1 MHSPGVCG
9 VILAAGSQV
18 GAPAGVKELQ
28 SKTKAEALGEL
39 IGALNGDTEMVLVA
53 LGADAESLAP
63 AVWARAAY
71 IVQIPAAAS
80 DADAL
85 RVALQEVLNRGR
97 DAALV
102 ASLDNQ
108 GFDNQGLTAET
119 VHRMVAT
126 YCGAGDEIW
135 AVVPEAEIR
144 QGHPVLMGR
153 RMIELF
159 LRGQKWSAADEIL
172 SANLEHVRLLKAT
185 DAASSTAGSA
195 TAWKA
200 PWD

>member
-9 VILAAGSQV
+9 VILAAGSDA
-18 GAPAGVKELQ
+18 GAGDARL
-28 SKTKAEALGEL
+28 KTKAEGISEL
-39 IGALNGDTEMVLVA
+39 IGALNTDTEMVLVA
-53 LGADAESLAP
+53 VGAGADALAP
-63 AVWARAAY
+63 VIWAKAAY
-71 IVQIPAAAS
+71 MVQLPENAS

-85 RVALQEVLNRGR
+85 RAMLQEVLNRGR

-102 ASLDNQ
+102 TSLDSY
-108 GFDNQGLTAET
+108 GLTAET
-119 VHRMVAT
+119 IHRMVAV
-126 YCGAGDEIW
+126 YCAAGDETW
-135 AVVPEAEIR
+135 AVVPETEMR

-172 SANLEHVRLLKAT
+172 AANLEHVRSVKAIDPLT
-185 DAASSTAGSA
+185 ASTSSVP
-195 TAWKA
+195 AWKA

>member
-9 VILAAGSQV
+9 VILAVGSQV
-18 GAPAGVKELQ
+18 GAQTGLKASQ
-28 SKTKAEALGEL
+28 SNSKAEALNEL

-63 AVWARAAY
+63 TVWARAAY
-71 IVQIPAAAS
+71 VVPLPPGAS

-102 ASLDNQ
+102 ASPGDQ
-108 GFDNQGLTAET
+108 TLTAET
-119 VHRMVAT
+119 VHRMVAA
-126 YCGAGDEIW
+126 YCAAGDEIW

-153 RMIELF
+153 SMIELF

-172 SANLEHVRLLKAT
+172 SANLEHVRSLKAT
-185 DAASSTAGSA
+185 DAASSTVVA
-195 TAWKA
+195 AWKA

>member
-18 GAPAGVKELQ
+18 GAGDARL
-28 SKTKAEALGEL
+28 KTKAEGVNAL
-39 IGALNGDTEMVLVA
+39 IDALNADTEMVLVA
-53 LGADAESLAP
+53 VGADADSLAP
-63 AVWARAAY
+63 VVWARAAY
-71 IVQIPAAAS
+71 MVQLPATAG

-85 RVALQEVLNRGR
+85 RAMLQEVLNRGR
-97 DAALV
+97 DAAIV
-102 ASLDNQ
+102 TSLDN
-108 GFDNQGLTAET
+108 FGLTAET
-119 VHRMVAT
+119 VHRMVAA
-126 YCGAGDEIW
+126 YCAAGDEIW
-135 AVVPEAEIR
+135 AVVPETEML

-172 SANLEHVRLLKAT
+172 SANLEHVRTLKAT
-185 DAASSTAGSA
+185 DPLASTVTAVP
-195 TAWKA
+195 TWKA

>member
-9 VILAAGSQV
+9 AILATGPFTEATGTQPAAA
-18 GAPAGVKELQ
+18 GAPWK
-28 SKTKAEALGEL
+28 SKAEAVGKL
-39 IGALNGDTEMVLVA
+39 IDALSADTEMVLVA
-53 LGADAESLAP
+53 VGADAEALAP
-63 AVWARAAY
+63 VAWARAAY
-71 IVQIPAAAS
+71 VVQLAPGAS
-80 DADAL
+80 QADAL
-85 RVALQEVLNRGR
+85 RVLLQEALNRGR

-102 ASLDNQ
+102 TALESTA
-108 GFDNQGLTAET
+108 LTAET
-119 VHRMVAT
+119 VRRMVAA
-126 YCGAGDEIW
+126 YRAAGDEIW
-135 AVVPEAEIR
+135 AVVPETEMR

-172 SANLEHVRLLKAT
+172 AANLEHVRSLKAA
-185 DAASSTAGSA
+185 DPGTATVAPG

>member
-18 GAPAGVKELQ
+18 GAGEAALRKSRAETLSELI
-28 SKTKAEALGEL
+28 EAL
-39 IGALNGDTEMVLVA
+39 NTDTDMVLVA
-53 LGADAESLAP
+53 VGADAEALTP
-63 AVWARAAY
+63 VVWAKAAY
-71 IVQIPAAAS
+71 MVQLSATAS

-85 RVALQEVLNRGR
+85 RVMLQEVLNRGR

-102 ASLDNQ
+102 TALD
-108 GFDNQGLTAET
+108 GHGLTVET
-119 VHRMVAT
+119 VHRMVAA
-126 YCGAGDEIW
+126 YCAADDEIW
-135 AVVPEAEIR
+135 AVVPEAEMQ

-159 LRGQKWSAADEIL
+159 LRGQKWNAADEIL
-172 SANLEHVRLLKAT
+172 SANLEHVRTVKAG
-185 DAASSTAGSA
+185 DPAASTVAPGSG
-195 TAWKA
+195 WKA

>member
-9 VILAAGSQV
+9 VILAVGSQV
-18 GAPAGVKELQ
+18 GAASPQ
-28 SKTKAEALGEL
+28 SNSKAEAVNEL

-53 LGADAESLAP
+53 LGVDAESLAP
-63 AVWARAAY
+63 TVWARAAY
-71 IVQIPAAAS
+71 VVPLAPGAS

-102 ASLDNQ
+102 ASPGDQ
-108 GFDNQGLTAET
+108 TLTAET
-119 VHRMVAT
+119 VHRMVAA
-126 YCGAGDEIW
+126 YCAAGDEIW

-153 RMIELF
+153 SMIELF

-172 SANLEHVRLLKAT
+172 SANLEHVRSLKAN
-185 DAASSTAGSA
+185 DATSTVASA
-195 TAWKA
+195 AWKA

>member
-9 VILAAGSQV
+9 VILAVGSQV
-18 GAPAGVKELQ
+18 GAQVGVQDSQ
-28 SKTKAEALGEL
+28 SKTKAEAVCEL
-39 IGALNGDTEMVLVA
+39 IDALNGDTEMVLVA

-71 IVQIPAAAS
+71 VVPLPPASS

-102 ASLDNQ
+102 ASPGDQ
-108 GFDNQGLTAET
+108 VLTAET
-119 VHRMVAT
+119 VHRMVAA
-126 YCGAGDEIW
+126 YCTAGDEIW
-135 AVVPEAEIR
+135 AVVPEAEVR

-172 SANLEHVRLLKAT
+172 SANLDHVRSLKAT
-185 DAASSTAGSA
+185 DAASSTVAG
-195 TAWKA
+195 
-200 PWD
+200 

>member
-1 MHSPGVCG
+1 MKS
-9 VILAAGSQV
+9 
-18 GAPAGVKELQ
+18 
-28 SKTKAEALGEL
+28 KAEGLSEL
-39 IGALNGDTEMVLVA
+39 IAALNGDTEMVLVA
-53 LGADAESLAP
+53 VGADAEALTP
-63 AVWARAAY
+63 VVWAKAAY
-71 IVQIPAAAS
+71 MVQLPATAS

-85 RVALQEVLNRGR
+85 RVMLQEVLNRGR

-102 ASLDNQ
+102 ASARRSRADGGDGAPHGGRLLRGRRRDL
-108 GFDNQGLTAET
+108 GG
-119 VHRMVAT
+119 
-126 YCGAGDEIW
+126 GAGGEMQ
-135 AVVPEAEIR
+135 

-172 SANLEHVRLLKAT
+172 SANLEHVRTLKAG
-185 DAASSTAGSA
+185 DAAASPVAPD